1 MTYMAIFGDLSDM
14 STPEVLTI
22 LGQRTGKLLFD
33 LPGESHYELHLCEA
47 TLRSLQVNG
56 TTLQSELP
64 VVFYHLAVLNR
75 AREGRFEFVQT
86 SLGALEYQLNLPR
99 QELLARDDGG
109 DEALERTSIPDKQ
122 TRFRLQPNPNQSVPE
137 NLQLFLQQSRELLV
151 RGSSAEEVA
160 QALGMSAMR
169 AQIYFQRLRVLGL
182 LAPVRAYLEAHAGYA
197 PDDLV
202 TDKSEARRL
211 EANGLEASR
220 VEVSV
225 RPGQTLSATP
235 LPRPASYRR
244 VITRD
249 SYTNT
254 TPDKPQRSFVR
265 RLLSALTLGAIR

>member
-1 MTYMAIFGDLSDM
+1 MNYMAIFGDLSDM

-22 LGQRTGKLLFD
+22 LGQRTGKLLFE

-56 TTLQSELP
+56 TSQSELP

-86 SLGALEYQLNLPR
+86 PVGALEYQLNLPR

-122 TRFRLQPNPNQSVPE
+122 TRFRLQPNPNQSAPE
-137 NLQLFLQQSRELLV
+137 NLQLFIQQSQDLLV

-160 QALGMSAMR
+160 QALGISAMR

-182 LAPVRAYLEAHAGYA
+182 LAPVRAYLEAYTGYA
-197 PDDLV
+197 PDAPETGGV
-202 TDKSEARRL
+202 GEAGGV
-211 EANGLEASR
+211 EAGT
-220 VEVSV
+220 
-225 RPGQTLSATP
+225 RPRYTSAQPLTSS
-235 LPRPASYRR
+235 LPRPASERR

>member
-1 MTYMAIFGDLSDM
+1 MAIFGDLSDM

-33 LPGESHYELHLCEA
+33 LSGETRYELHLCEA
-47 TLRSLQVNG
+47 TLWSLQVNG
-56 TTLQSELP
+56 TLQSELP
-64 VVFYHLAVLNR
+64 VVFYHLAILNR

-86 SLGALEYQLNLPR
+86 ALSALEHQLNLPR

-109 DEALERTSIPDKQ
+109 DEALERASIPDKQ
-122 TRFRLQPNPNQSVPE
+122 TRFRLKSAPNQLVPE
-137 NLQLFLQQSRELLV
+137 NLQLFLQGSQDLLV

-182 LAPVRAYLEAHAGYA
+182 LAPVRAYTETYAGYA
-197 PDDLV
+197 PD
-202 TDKSEARRL
+202 
-211 EANGLEASR
+211 GLETLKT
-220 VEVSV
+220 ETSV
-225 RPGQTLSATP
+225 RPGYTSPTSP
-235 LPRPASYRR
+235 LPRPTSERR

-254 TPDKPQRSFVR
+254 TPDKPPRSFVR